1 MMLTKKWLAQLP
13 LRAIQK
19 VKAVSGGD
27 INQAYQIKTATAR
40 YFLKVQPKYSAAFFA
55 HEQEGLHLL
64 SPVVRVPKVIASGV
78 ITGDAYLLLE
88 WLDLGAG
95 NDAQLGKAVAQVHQ
109 QHAQQFGLAHDF
121 TAGKL
126 PKINTW
132 QSSWADFYINQR
144 LNVLAQL
151 AQKNHLWNDFR
162 QTHLTQLTQLIRQ
175 YFSAHKIKPS
185 LLHGDL
191 WGGNV
196 DFLADGTP
204 VLIDPDV
211 FYGDREMDLAMT
223 SLFGG
228 FSDAFYQAYTQA
240 YPLRPNYQQ
249 RIAWYQTYYLLAHL
263 NLFGEMY
270 GGALDRTLQQ
280 ATGNL

>member
-13 LRAIQK
+13 LTDIQQ

-27 INQAYQIKTATAR
+27 INQAYQIKTATKR
-40 YFLKVQPKYSAAFFA
+40 YFLKVQPQHGAAFFA
-55 HEQEGLHLL
+55 HEQEGLQLL
-64 SPVVRVPKVIASGV
+64 APVVRVPKVIASGV
-78 ITGDAYLLLE
+78 IAGDAYLLLE
-88 WLDLGAG
+88 WLALGTG
-95 NDAQLGKAVAQVHQ
+95 DDAALGKAVARVHQ

-121 TAGKL
+121 MAGKL

-132 QSSWADFYINQR
+132 QKNWADFYINQR
-144 LNVLAQL
+144 LNVLADL
-151 AQKNHLWNDFR
+151 ARKNHLWNDFR
-162 QTHLTQLTQLIRQ
+162 QAHLDQLAQLIRR
-175 YFSAHKIKPS
+175 YFSEHQIKPS

-196 DFLADGTP
+196 DFLTDGTP

-228 FSDAFYQAYTQA
+228 FSNAFYQAYAQA

-270 GGALDRTLQQ
+270 GSALDRTLQQ
-280 ATGNL
+280 ATGN